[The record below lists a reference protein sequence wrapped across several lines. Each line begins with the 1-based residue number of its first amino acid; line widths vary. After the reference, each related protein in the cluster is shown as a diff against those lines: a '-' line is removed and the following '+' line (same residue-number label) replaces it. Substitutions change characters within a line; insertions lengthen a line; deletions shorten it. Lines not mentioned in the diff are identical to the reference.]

1 MKFYLNLLR
10 RDGKRLR
17 ANEAAQP
24 PRLIILKLTAVD
36 GFRLAEATCCQ
47 GGSVVG
53 RLWEPMLVGVRENDM
68 MLRGLEKLNEASM
81 AQEWRLRPH
90 ATGERP

>member
-1 MKFYLNLLR
+1 MKFYLSLLR

-17 ANEAAQP
+17 ISEVAQP
-24 PRLIILKLTAVD
+24 PRLVMLKLTAVD

-47 GGSVVG
+47 GGSTVAK
-53 RLWEPMLVGVRENDM
+53 LWEPMLVGVRDND
-68 MLRGLEKLNEASM
+68 LTLHGLERLEEASM

-90 ATGERP
+90 STGERP